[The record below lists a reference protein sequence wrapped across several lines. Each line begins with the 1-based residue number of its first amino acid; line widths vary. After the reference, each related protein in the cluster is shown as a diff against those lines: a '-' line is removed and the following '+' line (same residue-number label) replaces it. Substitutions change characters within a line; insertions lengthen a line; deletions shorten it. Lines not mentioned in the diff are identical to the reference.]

1 MSEADITDS
10 LQSVLVYVLVL
21 LAQISSMNSPR
32 FNARRLQYK
41 LMDSRFCDRRQLY
54 RLTSFLLGLIL
65 VTLTAVLTPSPA
77 IAQLGG
83 LTGGSSNQ
91 TAVGW
96 IDLDGRQIF
105 QIAAPSSAL
114 SIRRQNISENLKD
127 IRDIYIGMA
136 DPEAEIVKDIT
147 DSADT
152 PSLYVNGR
160 YLMTLTDADAR
171 MQGTTVA
178 GLEQHIRQ
186 EITQALQRAYRE
198 RQPAYLQRAALMS
211 VGAIAGAILLS
222 LLIQF
227 SRYQLS
233 NWAENNLP
241 GERPERSLENHHRKF
256 HAIRHILLPL
266 LQFILIAAAIIWSLG
281 LFPTMRAF
289 QSSLILWAKIPAAI
303 VIISIV
309 AYLGVRL
316 SYVLI
321 DRFVNTLQDRSGFD
335 FENYRRLDLRIST
348 ISSVIKN
355 IANFAWLVVGLLIAL
370 AIFGINLGVLLASF
384 GIVGLALSLA
394 TQNLIKGAVTG
405 FFILLEDQYAIGDVV
420 KIGDDAGLVE
430 NMNLRITQL
439 RDTEGRL
446 ITIPTSDIT
455 RVANYS
461 LHWSRCDLMLPIHY
475 EASVDEMLQLVREVG
490 DGLRNDPEWGELILE
505 DPDILGVE
513 NFGDSAITL
522 RVWIKTQPL
531 KQWDVSREYRRRF
544 KQALEDMDTTIP
556 FPQRQVWLNAP
567 DGLQVNLSGELHRI
581 AENSNGKSSQNGHDN
596 GSRNGH
602 RAKTDRQP
610 RGSVGETD
618 GDEAGEVAA
627 EAE

>member
-1 MSEADITDS
+1 
-10 LQSVLVYVLVL
+10 
-21 LAQISSMNSPR
+21 MNLPR
-32 FNARRLQYK
+32 FNARQLQYRHRDRK
-41 LMDSRFCDRRQLY
+41 WLSRLG
-54 RLTSFLLGLIL
+54 SFLLSVAL
-65 VTLTAVLTPSPA
+65 VILTAGSTPTPVL
-77 IAQLGG
+77 AQLGG
-83 LTGGSSNQ
+83 LTGGSSSQ

-96 IDLDGRQIF
+96 ITLDGQQIF
-105 QIAAPSSAL
+105 QIAAPSAAL
-114 SIRRQNISENLKD
+114 SIRQQNINENLRD
-127 IRDIYIGMA
+127 IRDTYVSMA
-136 DPEAEIVKDIT
+136 EPEADIVRST
-147 DSADT
+147 PETADA

-160 YLMTLTDADAR
+160 YLMTLTDTDAR
-171 MQGTTVA
+171 TQGTTVS
-178 GLEQHIRQ
+178 GLEQEIRQ
-186 EITQALQRAYRE
+186 DVSQALQQAYQE
-198 RQPAYLQRAALMS
+198 RQPAYLQRAGLMTMGAI
-211 VGAIAGAILLS
+211 VGAIALS
-222 LLIQF
+222 LIMQF

-233 NWAENNLP
+233 NWAEQNLP
-241 GERPERSLENHHRKF
+241 GERPEKVLENHQRKF
-256 HAIRHILLPL
+256 HVIRHILLPL
-266 LQFILIAAAIIWSLG
+266 LQFVILAAAFIWSLG
-281 LFPTMRAF
+281 LFPTTRAF
-289 QSSLILWAKIPAAI
+289 QSSLLVWTKVPVAI
-303 VIISIV
+303 VIIAIV
-309 AYLGVRL
+309 AYLGVRV

-355 IANFAWLVVGLLIAL
+355 IANFVWLLIGLLIAL
-370 AIFGINLGVLLASF
+370 SIFGINLGVLLASF

-475 EASVDEMLQLVREVG
+475 EANVDEMLQLVREVG
-490 DGLRNDPEWGELILE
+490 NDLRNDPDWGELILE
-505 DPDILGVE
+505 APDILGVE
-513 NFGDSAITL
+513 NFGDSSITL

-544 KQALEDMDTTIP
+544 KQALEDMDTNIP

-567 DGLQVNLSGELHRI
+567 DGIQVNLSGELHRI
-581 AENSNGKSSQNGHDN
+581 AEKSNDKFSRNDHSN

-610 RGSVGETD
+610 HGSIGDDGEAD
-618 GDEAGEVAA
+618 GEAAA
-627 EAE
+627 EAD